1 MAVTRVEKTILVMY
15 SAEQMYGLVMDVS
28 RYPEF
33 LPWCSGAEI
42 LEQQECE
49 MRATLH
55 INFHGIRQ
63 QFTTCNRGTPHSG
76 VVMELE
82 QGPFQH
88 LRGEFRFVTLAPD
101 ACRIQFVLEWKFS
114 NFILEKMVGPVFHTI
129 ANTMVDAFVKRADE
143 RYGG

>member
-1 MAVTRVEKTILVMY
+1 MTRVEKTVLVMY
-15 SAEQMYGLVMDVS
+15 SAERMYDLVMDVP

-33 LPWCSGAEI
+33 LPWCSAADI
-42 LEQQECE
+42 LEHQGQA

-63 QFTTCNRGTPHSG
+63 HFTTRNQGTPHEA

-88 LRGEFRFVTLAPD
+88 LRGEFHFKFLAPD
-101 ACRIQFVLEWKFS
+101 ACRIQFSLEWRFS
-114 NFILEKMVGPVFHTI
+114 NFLLEKMVGPVFHTI
-129 ANTMVDAFVKRADE
+129 ANTMVDAFVKRADLLF
-143 RYGG
+143 GG